1 MTNNRYRP
9 YWELC
14 EDIEIWTCRYESY
27 KAQYKAIK
35 KMARLE
41 GPKDIN
47 GIDYSQPVVSSS
59 GNQMDILE
67 GLDRLRRLEHH
78 LYIHSEA
85 IEKMRE
91 EKEKMEK
98 QLKDLVGLEYRVIY
112 MRDIEG
118 KSLKEI
124 AIELN
129 YNYQYI
135 REVASRN
142 LQRTYNFSK

>member
-1 MTNNRYRP
+1 MTNRYRP

-27 KAQYKAIK
+27 QAQYKAIK

-41 GPKDIN
+41 GPRDIQ

-67 GLDRLRRLEHH
+67 GLDRLRKLESH
-78 LYIHSEA
+78 LYLHSEA

-91 EKEKMEK
+91 QKEKMEK
-98 QLKDLVGLEYRVIY
+98 QLKNLVGLEYRVIY

-118 KSLKEI
+118 KSLRTIAKE
-124 AIELN
+124 LK
-129 YNYQYI
+129 YSYQYI
-135 REVASRN
+135 REISSRN
-142 LQRTYNFSK
+142 LQRAYSFSK